1 MAKRT
6 YRLTV
11 DAVSALCATALFSG
25 LPEEMQGGLE
35 EYLQTAFCGGNRL
48 DEKVLRVRL
57 SKVRDIL
64 GVDEE
69 AALWVQLRREIVKGL
84 RVEAIPP
91 FSEGQNDS

>member
-64 GVDEE
+64 GLDER
-69 AALWVQLRREIVKGL
+69 AALWVQLRRQIECAL
-84 RVEAIPP
+84 SVEAVLPL
-91 FSEGQNDS
+91 SKN